1 MDISPDVLEEF
12 EAWYTMQTSD
22 DPDFAGITARQIIS
36 RAEAQSQ
43 KCLDELLNLPT
54 GDSNLREWLG
64 INFVQLDSGNQ
75 FPTVRRKGGDDDRGF
90 SPALNEEMR
99 KRRAKDK

>member
-1 MDISPDVLEEF
+1 MHISPDVLQEF
-12 EAWYTMQTSD
+12 EVWYRAQTSD
-22 DPDFAGITARQIIS
+22 DPDFAGVTAQRLIS
-36 RAEAQSQ
+36 RAEAQSK
-43 KCLDELLNLPT
+43 KCLDELLNLP
-54 GDSNLREWLG
+54 GGNSSLREWVG

-99 KRRAKDK
+99 KRRAKDE